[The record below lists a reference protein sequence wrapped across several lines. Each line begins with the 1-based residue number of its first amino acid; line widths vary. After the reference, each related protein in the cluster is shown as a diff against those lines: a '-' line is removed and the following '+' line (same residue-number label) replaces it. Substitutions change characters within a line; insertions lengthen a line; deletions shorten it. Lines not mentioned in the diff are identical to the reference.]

1 MARSSN
7 PSRHF
12 KALAIL
18 SPSKIF
24 NREASRSDLVSISPT
39 RLLMVNPQ
47 GRATESV
54 AGHCCSFLGALST
67 MSKPR
72 HPQRQ
77 STSLPWGCSSAMAI
91 ALAEGVPPRWRSLC
105 AFDHTVQ
112 CICLEDLWGFRLQTA
127 AILKRAILPPT
138 KKGCSEL
145 YNNNNVCAHRSR
157 WSPISKAS

>member
-12 KALAIL
+12 KVLAIL
-18 SPSKIF
+18 SPSKVF

-39 RLLMVNPQ
+39 RFLMVNSR

-54 AGHCCSFLGALST
+54 VGHCCSFLGALST
-67 MSKPR
+67 MSKPC

-77 STSLPWGCSSAMAI
+77 STPLLWGCSSAMAI
-91 ALAEGVPPRWRSLC
+91 VLAEGVPLRWRSLC

-112 CICLEDLWGFRLQTA
+112 CIYLEDLWGSRLQTA

-138 KKGCSEL
+138 MKGFEL
-145 YNNNNVCAHRSR
+145 YNNNNNVCAHRSR
-157 WSPISKAS
+157 